1 VKNWFPAFT
10 PIRKVNV
17 NRSLPLTKANPST
30 RITRPAV
37 AVTKLAIRPKWPQ
50 WNNLPSS
57 YYICLMINQQF
68 GLSWKKSPWLNVVQ
82 PMIHLTR
89 FNVIQR
95 ALMRMIAQIIN
106 SNTYFLLQIV

>member
-1 VKNWFPAFT
+1 
-10 PIRKVNV
+10 
-17 NRSLPLTKANPST
+17 
-30 RITRPAV
+30 
-37 AVTKLAIRPKWPQ
+37 
-50 WNNLPSS
+50 
-57 YYICLMINQQF
+57 MINQQF